1 MIRGGKVKCDVA
13 DDGIEE
19 RKQDRICEFA
29 TLFLKLSLS

>member
-1 MIRGGKVKCDVA
+1 MIRGGRVKYDMV

-19 RKQDRICEFA
+19 RKQDRICEVA